1 MSIRILPDTEIKQ
14 AASSFEHPPLLFA
27 NPKNLYARRAKRLRQ
42 LAADNPFKDYLEFA
56 ANLVEVQLD
65 LLENHPIANEQEKLT
80 ACITQ
85 TQGNKPL
92 NAKNFHVQTNGRN
105 FYSHSLRSLDL
116 TLMKPL
122 YQHWNG

>member
-42 LAADNPFKDYLEFA
+42 LAEHNPFKDYLEFA

-65 LLENHPIANEQEKLT
+65 LLENH
-80 ACITQ
+80 
-85 TQGNKPL
+85 
-92 NAKNFHVQTNGRN
+92 
-105 FYSHSLRSLDL
+105 
-116 TLMKPL
+116 
-122 YQHWNG
+122 